1 MKVFLYRFMYY
12 ICHVKSKRKQALL
25 GSNLSGIN
33 LTCTN
38 CREKGLSFSA
48 ILFYNLVAICLKK
61 PNIVF
66 LNINPKKGQH
76 ISGQDICEKKQ
87 RLKENLLQIEYPC
100 KTKSNENE

>member
-61 PNIVF
+61 PNVVF

-76 ISGQDICEKKQ
+76 ISGQDTVQCEHEEK
-87 RLKENLLQIEYPC
+87 
-100 KTKSNENE
+100 